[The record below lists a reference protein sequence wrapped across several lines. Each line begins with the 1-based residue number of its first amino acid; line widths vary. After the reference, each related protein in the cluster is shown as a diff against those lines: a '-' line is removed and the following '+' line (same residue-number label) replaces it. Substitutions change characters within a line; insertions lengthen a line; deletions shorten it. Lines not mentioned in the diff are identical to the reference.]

1 MHRLLDE
8 LVTKMVEKGI
18 HYEDA
23 LREFDRRFIVEVV
36 DKSNGNLC
44 KAADVLGVHRQF
56 MQRTMRVV
64 GHLLGMTHDERGAR
78 RGMACIRRG
87 RGVPGRHRRRERGV

>member
-8 LVTKMVEKGI
+8 LVTRMVEKGI

-36 DKSNGNLC
+36 DKCDGNLC
-44 KAADVLGVHRQF
+44 KAADTLGVHRNTLS
-56 MQRTMRVV
+56 RKIKELKIKANRPT
-64 GHLLGMTHDERGAR
+64 G
-78 RGMACIRRG
+78 
-87 RGVPGRHRRRERGV
+87 

>member
-1 MHRLLDE
+1 VHRLLDE
-8 LVTKMVEKGI
+8 LVTRMVEKGL

-44 KAADVLGVHRQF
+44 KAADTLGVHRNTLA
-56 MQRTMRVV
+56 RKIKDLKIKARV
-64 GHLLGMTHDERGAR
+64 
-78 RGMACIRRG
+78 
-87 RGVPGRHRRRERGV
+87 